1 MEQYTR
7 ATVPTTPYSFMGIK
21 AEAIADA
28 DKITHEE
35 WLAYRKLGIGGSDVG
50 TIIGANPW
58 KGVRRMNAEDIGL
71 LEKEEAGESA
81 SWGTL
86 LESTV
91 AEEWSRRTGF
101 EIRKVRK
108 VLKAEAFGVPAIIN
122 LDYIYKDPAK
132 EGWGVLEIKTA
143 SAYATG
149 RWGTEEEPS
158 VPESYYWQTLHYGIQ
173 TGLKYGKIV
182 CLLGGQKLIDRNIE
196 MSLEE
201 YGRVAE
207 ALKVYFQA
215 SRVERRILQNNEIYR
230 LSDES
235 AEDDISA
242 SAELAED
249 TGLSEELEVLGLRD
263 LYLEYNNIK
272 AGVKEAEKRLDALKA
287 DIVSRMGEY
296 SKGTYNG
303 KAVVSLRVSNR
314 STLDKKAVAAA
325 GIDLSPYTKETQV
338 KTWYLT

>member
-1 MEQYTR
+1 
-7 ATVPTTPYSFMGIK
+7 
-21 AEAIADA
+21 
-28 DKITHEE
+28 
-35 WLAYRKLGIGGSDVG
+35 
-50 TIIGANPW
+50 
-58 KGVRRMNAEDIGL
+58 MNAEDIGL

-108 VLKAEAFGVPAIIN
+108 VLKADAFGVPAIIN
-122 LDYIYKDPAK
+122 LDYIYKDPSK

-149 RWGTEEEPS
+149 AMGHRRR
-158 VPESYYWQTLHYGIQ
+158 TLRPR
-173 TGLKYGKIV
+173 V
-182 CLLGGQKLIDRNIE
+182 LLLADPALWHSDGAEVWEDRLPPRGQKLIDRNIE
-196 MSLEE
+196 MSLED

-207 ALKVYFQA
+207 ALTGYFQA

-263 LYLEYNNIK
+263 RYLEYNNIK

-287 DIVSRMGEY
+287 DIVSRMGEC

-314 STLDKKAVAAA
+314 STLDKKAVVAA

-338 KTWYLT
+338 KAWYLT